1 MTQEKNKNKKYDKIL
16 QNFKKFSKHPLF
28 GIFIGAFLMVMV
40 QVFGRIGI
48 LDSSVVD
55 SLAIIWI
62 YMIVGLG
69 FTLLLGYAGLASLG
83 TAGFIGIG
91 SYVIAF
97 FLGKLGLPFFIAFI
111 LGILI
116 AIAVGTIVGFISLR
130 IEGMYLAII
139 TLGLS
144 EIFVEF
150 FKFATKIT
158 NGLQGFQLERFK
170 ILGFELLEH
179 QIYYIIVFMLVLT
192 MIGVVNLISSPTGRA
207 MLSIKN
213 STSAAQAMGI
223 SILKYR
229 LTTFVLSTVLAVI
242 GGMLYMMYMR
252 STEPGIWN
260 LGLSLNILAAIVIG
274 GSKSIWGV
282 GLGTFFI
289 FAFDDI
295 ILKNIPFFIKYGNAT
310 YIMNGVLIILVVM
323 FYPGGIIKLFTDLN
337 RFIKNTIRQLK
348 IYWKEHKYGK
358 DV

>member
-1 MTQEKNKNKKYDKIL
+1 MLQEKYNVKKQNKIL

-28 GIFIGAFLMVMV
+28 GIFIGAFLMVMLQVLGKTGLV
-40 QVFGRIGI
+40 QP
-48 LDSSVVD
+48 SVVD
-55 SLAIIWI
+55 SLANIWI
-62 YMIVGLG
+62 FMIVGLG

-97 FLGKLGLPFFIAFI
+97 FLGKLGLPFFLVF
-111 LGILI
+111 LFGILI
-116 AIAVGTIVGFISLR
+116 ALVVGTIVGFISLR

-144 EIFVEF
+144 EILVEF

-158 NGLQGFQLERFK
+158 NGLEGFQLERFE
-170 ILGFELLEH
+170 ILGHLMLEH
-179 QIYYIIVFMLVLT
+179 EIYYIIVFILILT
-192 MIGVVNLISSPTGRA
+192 MIGVVNLVSSPTGRA

-229 LTTFVLSTVLAVI
+229 LMTFVLSTVLAVV

-260 LGLSLNILAAIVIG
+260 IGLSLNILVAIVIG
-274 GSKSIWGV
+274 GAKSIWGV

-295 ILKNIPFFIKYGNAT
+295 VLKNIPFFIKYGNAT
-310 YIMNGVLIILVVM
+310 YIINGVLIILVVM
-323 FYPGGIIKLFTDLN
+323 FYPGGIVKLFNDII
-337 RFIKNTIRQLK
+337 RYIKTTAKNIKTS
-348 IYWKEHKYGK
+348 WKEHLNLK
-358 DV
+358 